1 MAQSLGR
8 LIPPGQSAFFRYL
21 LLFVFMFVIG
31 SGPARADILT
41 VDAMTGNDP
50 TDWINSLIIP
60 QFDPTT
66 GTLNSIKFT
75 LEGTVDGDVSLE
87 NLGGSPATI
96 NSTLQAPINATLP
109 VLGILTVSPSSGRS
123 DMLAAFD
130 GTNDFG
136 GTSGVS
142 AQPVTPATLTDMIG
156 PSANA
161 ALLALFTGVGNVN
174 IPVEADGMAS
184 ASAPGGAIFVSQFLT
199 RAKAKLIVDY
209 DFTPAGPVV
218 PEPWTV
224 FLLGS
229 GLLGVGVLR
238 RRMA

>member
-1 MAQSLGR
+1 MAHSLGR
-8 LIPPGQSAFFRYL
+8 LIPPGHSAFFRYL
-21 LLFVFMFVIG
+21 LLLLFVLAIG

-50 TDWINSLIIP
+50 TDWMNSLMIP

-66 GTLNSIKFT
+66 GTLNTIKFT

-87 NLGGSPATI
+87 NLGASPVTI
-96 NSTLQAPINATLP
+96 SSTLQATIGATLP
-109 VLGILTVSPSSGRS
+109 VLGVLSVSPSSGRA

-142 AQPVTPATLTDMIG
+142 MAPVTPVMLMNMVG
-156 PSANA
+156 PSADA
-161 ALLALFTGVGNVN
+161 GLLAIFTGVGNVN
-174 IPVEADGMAS
+174 VPVDAVGMSS
-184 ASAPGGAIFVSQFLT
+184 ASGPGGAIFVSQFLT